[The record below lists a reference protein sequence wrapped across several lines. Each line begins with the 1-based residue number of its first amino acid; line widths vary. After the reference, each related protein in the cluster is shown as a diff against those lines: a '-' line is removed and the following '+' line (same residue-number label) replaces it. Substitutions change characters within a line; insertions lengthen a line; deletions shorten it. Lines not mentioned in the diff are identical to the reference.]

1 MEADTQA
8 ETKQLAE
15 QTLAIARQPIYND
28 QMGVFG
34 YELLFRPSPRNTQPL
49 NSASATAHV
58 LTSALLSTGLEQIV
72 YNRKAIINV
81 TRAFIDVMLQVQL
94 PPEKIM
100 LDLPDN
106 IRVDEVLMDNLRELK
121 GAGYELSIGGFHCLR
136 ETRLL
141 AIADNFRVD
150 EKKLDAE
157 QLDRLTKFLR
167 RYKNLSLR
175 ALKIETLEEYDQYRT
190 RGYEL
195 FQGYFLG
202 SPRIHRVR
210 DLSINKLAIMQ
221 LLAIVHN
228 LETPIEELEEKIVR
242 DVSLSF
248 KLMKLVNSPFFGV
261 PKEVDSVKR
270 AIVLLG
276 RDEVRKMVSLLA
288 LSGVNDQPQG
298 MVEIA
303 LMRAKTCELLG
314 KRTGLA
320 ADGYFTV
327 GMFSALDVLMEQPI
341 RAIITKLPLSEEI
354 TAAILK
360 REGIM
365 GASLSCALAM
375 EKAQWANIR
384 FMDLDE
390 RDLYSISVEAMH
402 WTNGVIQRL

>member
-384 FMDLDE
+384 FMELDE
-390 RDLYSISVEAMH
+390 LDLYSMSVEAMH

>member
-8 ETKQLAE
+8 ETKQLAD

-360 REGIM
+360 RGGIM

>member
-1 MEADTQA
+1 M
-8 ETKQLAE
+8 
-15 QTLAIARQPIYND
+15 
-28 QMGVFG
+28 
-34 YELLFRPSPRNTQPL
+34 
-49 NSASATAHV
+49 
-58 LTSALLSTGLEQIV
+58 
-72 YNRKAIINV
+72 
-81 TRAFIDVMLQVQL
+81 
-94 PPEKIM
+94 
-100 LDLPDN
+100 
-106 IRVDEVLMDNLRELK
+106 
-121 GAGYELSIGGFHCLR
+121 
-136 ETRLL
+136 
-141 AIADNFRVD
+141 
-150 EKKLDAE
+150 
-157 QLDRLTKFLR
+157 
-167 RYKNLSLR
+167 
-175 ALKIETLEEYDQYRT
+175 KIETLEEYDQYRT

-384 FMDLDE
+384 FMDFDE

>member
-1 MEADTQA
+1 LAANTQA

-34 YELLFRPSPRNTQPL
+34 YELLFRPSPKTTQPL

-58 LTSALLSTGLEQIV
+58 LTSALLSTGLEHIV

-106 IRVDEVLMDNLRELK
+106 IRVDDGLIETLGSLK
-121 GAGYELSIGGFHCLR
+121 EAGYELSIGGFQSLR
-136 ETRLL
+136 EKRLL
-141 AIADNFRVD
+141 AMADNFRVD
-150 EKKLDAE
+150 EKKLDVE

-190 RGYEL
+190 RGYDL

-210 DLSINKLAIMQ
+210 DLSVNKLAIMQ
-221 LLAIVHN
+221 LLATVHN
-228 LETPIEELEEKIVR
+228 LETPIEELEEKIAR

-314 KRTGLA
+314 KRTGVA

-341 RAIITKLPLSEEI
+341 KAILSKLPLSEEI
-354 TAAILK
+354 AAAILD

-365 GASLSCALAM
+365 GDSLSCALAM

-384 FMDLDE
+384 FLDLDE
-390 RDLYSISVEAMH
+390 RDLYAISVEAMD